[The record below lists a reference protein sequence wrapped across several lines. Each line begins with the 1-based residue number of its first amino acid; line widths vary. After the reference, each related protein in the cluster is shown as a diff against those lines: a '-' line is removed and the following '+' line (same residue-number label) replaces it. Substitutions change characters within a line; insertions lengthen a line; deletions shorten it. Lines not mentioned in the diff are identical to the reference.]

1 MCQNWWA
8 ERAVMP
14 SNIKGTRKEQE
25 KVAKLPKLDL
35 DFFEH
40 SPTDSLVV
48 CVSGYAAALSDV
60 SVNIQQVIP

>member
-1 MCQNWWA
+1 
-8 ERAVMP
+8 MP